1 MVLAK
6 GIMWLSKKTYYIGS
20 GCSQTVI
27 KIFNQSILF
36 SLSPSGWSIRFN
48 SGFGINVTTK
58 PLFSVRNGY
67 KKSIKLGKYY
77 IVKL

>member
-1 MVLAK
+1 
-6 GIMWLSKKTYYIGS
+6 MWLSKKTHHIGV

-27 KIFNQSILF
+27 KLFNQSVLF
-36 SLSPSGWSIRFN
+36 SKSPSGWSLRIN
-48 SGFGINVTTK
+48 NGIGVNVTTK

-67 KKSIKLGKYY
+67 KKSIKINKYY

>member
-1 MVLAK
+1 
-6 GIMWLSKKTYYIGS
+6 MWLSKKTYNIGY

-27 KIFNQSILF
+27 KFFKYSILY
-36 SLSPSGWSIRFN
+36 STSPSGWSIRFN
-48 SGFGINVTTK
+48 NGIGVNVTTK

-67 KKSIKLGKYY
+67 VKSIKLGKYY

>member
-1 MVLAK
+1 ML
-6 GIMWLSKKTYYIGS
+6 LSKKTYQIGS
-20 GCSQTVI
+20 GCSQTVL
-27 KIFNQSILF
+27 KAFNQSILY
-36 SLSPSGWSIRFN
+36 SKSPSGWSLRLN
-48 SGFGINVTTK
+48 NGIGVNVTTK

>member
-1 MVLAK
+1 
-6 GIMWLSKKTYYIGS
+6 MWLSKKTYHIGS

-27 KIFNQSILF
+27 KLFNQSILY
-36 SLSPSGWSIRFN
+36 SKSPSGWSIRFN
-48 SGFGINVTTK
+48 NSIGVNVTTK

-67 KKSIKLGKYY
+67 TKSVKLGKYY

>member
-1 MVLAK
+1 
-6 GIMWLSKKTYYIGS
+6 MWLSKKTYHIGS
-20 GCSQTVI
+20 DWNQTIVRL
-27 KIFNQSILF
+27 FNYPILF
-36 SLSPSGWSIRFN
+36 NKSPYGWSIRFG
-48 SGFGINVTTK
+48 SPGIGLNVTTN